1 MLSPMT
7 PVNTTKLN
15 RSVSLLEVCGLILS
29 LLFFGFSSHLEAA
42 IFARDSETEL
52 AIELPDAAGA
62 GGTFSLTHF
71 TSSSAEEDFDF
82 GGSLKLDGKI
92 YRLEEQPDEKSNAS
106 VVIAGDLEGEQLD
119 VKTSGLTD
127 GRKNSYDFSG
137 TYRKLSDAELQ
148 QRAQRHYDE
157 ADKWLNKIYD
167 QAKNKLATG
176 SFADLR
182 RRETD
187 WIKYRDWFA
196 EQSAGLNWKI
206 KSTPEAVVRLQA
218 LRDLTISRIEF
229 IRRLLDDSLPAG
241 ITAVYGDEYGGVLEL
256 EKDGEAFKFS
266 LSVVRGPTLHTG
278 DVSGRFILKNRSG
291 TFRDPDPSDGEPP
304 AEITFNV
311 LDDRRV
317 EIKARN
323 DGYLHGARAYFDGVY
338 FKSGPL
344 TKSIKL
350 E

>member
-7 PVNTTKLN
+7 PVHTTKLN
-15 RSVSLLEVCGLILS
+15 RSVSLLKVCALILS
-29 LLFFGFSSHLEAA
+29 LLFLGFASHLEAA

-52 AIELPDAAGA
+52 AIDLPDSAGA

-119 VKTSGLTD
+119 IKTSGLTD
-127 GRKNSYDFSG
+127 ARNKSYDFSG
-137 TYRKLSDAELQ
+137 TYRKLSKVELQ

-157 ADKWLNKIYD
+157 ADKWLNEIYG
-167 QAKNKLATG
+167 QAKNKLTAG
-176 SFADLR
+176 SFADLT

-196 EQSAGLNWKI
+196 EQSAGLNWKT
-206 KSTPEAVVRLQA
+206 KSAREAVVRLQT

-229 IRRLLDDSLPAG
+229 IRSLLDDSFACG
-241 ITAVYGDEYGGVLEL
+241 Y
-256 EKDGEAFKFS
+256 
-266 LSVVRGPTLHTG
+266 H
-278 DVSGRFILKNRSG
+278 
-291 TFRDPDPSDGEPP
+291 
-304 AEITFNV
+304 
-311 LDDRRV
+311 RR
-317 EIKARN
+317 
-323 DGYLHGARAYFDGVY
+323 LW
-338 FKSGPL
+338 
-344 TKSIKL
+344 
-350 E
+350 